1 MTVKK
6 EERDTRL
13 SQNICN
19 QKKQCTVIPQLNYLE
34 LFQWL

>member
-6 EERDTRL
+6 EERDTR
-13 SQNICN
+13 CN